1 MIIKQHIKDDIFVAL
16 AYKQERLV
24 ISLMS
29 ESKGGSTTFVISEE
43 NTDKLKAM
51 LFLLDTDLQ
60 KAKERQFRRSFNR
73 GLWDEA
79 RRRSGA
85 CSWKT
90 KEIYEQ
96 LKAEK
101 LKINQEL
108 THACT
113 REEIEY

>member
-1 MIIKQHIKDDIFVAL
+1 MIIKQHIKDDIFVVL
-16 AYKQERLV
+16 AYEQKRLS
-24 ISLMS
+24 ITLKS

-60 KAKERQFRRSFNR
+60 KAKERQFRKSLNR

-85 CSWKT
+85 CSWKA

-96 LKAEK
+96 LKAGK
-101 LKINQEL
+101 MKID
-108 THACT
+108 
-113 REEIEY
+113 